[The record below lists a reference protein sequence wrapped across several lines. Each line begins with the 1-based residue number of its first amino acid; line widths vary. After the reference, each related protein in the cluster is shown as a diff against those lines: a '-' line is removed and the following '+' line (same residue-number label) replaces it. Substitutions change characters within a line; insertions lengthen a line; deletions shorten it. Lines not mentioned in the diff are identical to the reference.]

1 MTGQQ
6 IKDVLEFQFEN
17 TVRPKVLF
25 PSATLSY
32 EVNLLKEKG
41 QRIGNIK
48 ISNQPVAMSQQ
59 YRVTVNSFIA
69 SGGDGFWQFKQAE
82 TLLEGGLDVDALALY
97 IKAHPGINAPELNRI
112 RIL

>member
-1 MTGQQ
+1 M
-6 IKDVLEFQFEN
+6 
-17 TVRPKVLF
+17 RPKVLF
-25 PSATLSY
+25 PSASLSY

-41 QRIGNIK
+41 HRIDNIK
-48 ISNQPVAMSQQ
+48 ISNKPMAMSQT

-82 TLLEGGLDVDALALY
+82 TLMEGGLDVDALASY
-97 IKAHPGINAPELNRI
+97 IKAHPGIKAPELNRI